1 MKKKKR
7 MGGIIRLVI
16 LIIVLAAAI
25 AGIRLAAGRF
35 ASGRAKKEAAE
46 QASRVETGSAA
57 GSTAQEKADLHPLP
71 AQGEDGEQSAL
82 TGSPASGDPVEES
95 SADSLSSDG
104 LSADGSSAD
113 AGKEPAAA
121 EGATVAAAESEG
133 EEPVFDHVTTEL
145 EKGRAFLASLDA
157 RTPVEMEYMISEA
170 RKEHE
175 KELEKEAYRLKREE
189 YRESLEG
196 NRLWEAFDDF
206 VFLGD
211 SRVVG
216 FDVYGLLPSERILAD
231 AGDTINS
238 IADRMETIRS
248 LSPKYIFISYGI
260 NDIGIGFWP
269 TAEEYASAFSEK
281 LHTLQ
286 AEFPD
291 AEIYVNSIIPP
302 RGDAAQAYPVWQGL
316 PEYSEAVRQMCG
328 REGFAFID
336 NASLI
341 EEHMDLYDID
351 GVHMQ
356 PDFYRYWA
364 ENQLLAVFDRKNGVL
379 SF

>member
-16 LIIVLAAAI
+16 LIIVLAAAM

-104 LSADGSSAD
+104 LSAD

-121 EGATVAAAESEG
+121 EGATAAAAESEG

-175 KELEKEAYRLKREE
+175 KELEKEAWEVEE
-189 YRESLEG
+189 R
-196 NRLWEAFDDF
+196 WE
-206 VFLGD
+206 
-211 SRVVG
+211 
-216 FDVYGLLPSERILAD
+216 
-231 AGDTINS
+231 
-238 IADRMETIRS
+238 
-248 LSPKYIFISYGI
+248 
-260 NDIGIGFWP
+260 
-269 TAEEYASAFSEK
+269 
-281 LHTLQ
+281 
-286 AEFPD
+286 
-291 AEIYVNSIIPP
+291 
-302 RGDAAQAYPVWQGL
+302 
-316 PEYSEAVRQMCG
+316 
-328 REGFAFID
+328 
-336 NASLI
+336 
-341 EEHMDLYDID
+341 
-351 GVHMQ
+351 
-356 PDFYRYWA
+356 
-364 ENQLLAVFDRKNGVL
+364 
-379 SF
+379 